1 MDVKTLCESYDSLGR
16 QIAQLEL
23 AREKL
28 AENIISAIGH
38 DHVGQKTYQLDGVKL
53 TITTKENYTLDKSR
67 LNVEWSESLPIN
79 RSYSYTLREKDFKA
93 MMEHG
98 NSEQKQMLAE
108 IVTSKPAKPHIKMEW
123 K

>member
-1 MDVKTLCESYDSLGR
+1 MDVKMLCESYDSLGR

-23 AREKL
+23 ARSKL
-28 AENIISAIGH
+28 AENIILATGH
-38 DHVGQKTYQLDGVKL
+38 DHIGQKTYQHDGVKV
-53 TITTKENYTLDKSR
+53 TITTKETYTLDKAR
-67 LNVEWSESLPIN
+67 LNVEWTELLPVN

-98 NSEQKQMLAE
+98 SSEQKQLLAE
-108 IVTSKPAKPHIKMEW
+108 IVTSKPAKPVVKVEF

>member
-23 AREKL
+23 ARSKL
-28 AENIISAIGH
+28 AENIIIALGH
-38 DHVGQKTYQLDGVKL
+38 DHIGQRTYQQDGVKV
-53 TITTKENYTLDKSR
+53 TVTTKETYTLDKAR
-67 LNVEWSESLPIN
+67 LNVEWSEQLPIN

-98 NSEQKQMLAE
+98 SGEQKQALAE
-108 IVTSKPAKPHIKMEW
+108 IVTSKPAKPIVKVEW

>member
-23 AREKL
+23 ARSKL
-28 AENIISAIGH
+28 AENIILATGH
-38 DHVGQKTYQLDGVKL
+38 DHTGQKTYQHDGVKV
-53 TITTKENYTLDKSR
+53 TITTKETYTLDKAR
-67 LNVEWSESLPIN
+67 LNVEWTEALPVN

-93 MMEHG
+93 MMDHG
-98 NSEQKQMLAE
+98 SSEQKQLLAE
-108 IVTSKPAKPHIKMEW
+108 IVTSKPAKPVVKVEW

>member
-1 MDVKTLCESYDSLGR
+1 MDVKTLCESYDSLGK

-28 AENIISAIGH
+28 AENIIKAIGH
-38 DHVGQKTYQLDGVKL
+38 DHVGQKTYPLDGVKL
-53 TITTKENYTLDKSR
+53 TITTKENYTLDKAR

-98 NSEQKQMLAE
+98 SSEQKQMLAE

>member
-1 MDVKTLCESYDSLGR
+1 MDVKTLCESYDSLGK

-23 AREKL
+23 ARSKL
-28 AENIISAIGH
+28 AENIISALGH
-38 DHVGQKTYQLDGVKL
+38 DHIGSRTYQQDGVKV
-53 TITTKENYTLDKSR
+53 TVTTKETYTLDKAR
-67 LNVEWSESLPIN
+67 LNVEWSEQLPIN

-98 NSEQKQMLAE
+98 SNEQKQVLSE
-108 IVTSKPAKPHIKMEW
+108 IVTSKPAKPVVKVEW

>member
-1 MDVKTLCESYDSLGR
+1 MDVKNLCESYDSLGK

-23 AREKL
+23 ARAKL
-28 AENIISAIGH
+28 AENIILATGH
-38 DHVGQKTYQLDGVKL
+38 DHIGQKTYQHDGVKV
-53 TITTKENYTLDKSR
+53 TITTKENYTLDKAR
-67 LNVEWSESLPIN
+67 LNVEWTEALPVN

-98 NSEQKQMLAE
+98 SSEQKQLLAE
-108 IVTSKPAKPHIKMEW
+108 IVTSKPAKPVVKVEW